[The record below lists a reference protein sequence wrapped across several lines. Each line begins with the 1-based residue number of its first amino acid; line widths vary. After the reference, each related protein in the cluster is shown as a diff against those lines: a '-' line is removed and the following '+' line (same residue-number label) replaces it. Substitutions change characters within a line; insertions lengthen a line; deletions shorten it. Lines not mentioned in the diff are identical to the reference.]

1 MGELAKPRKFA
12 LVSVFL
18 LIIVFAL
25 VYWGVSLTSDL
36 GKSKAE
42 MTAENAEK
50 RLNKLISDISV
61 STAEPVKGQIDLD
74 PADVAEALPDISKF
88 PVTVDNTTGFYIEI
102 FSSTEKSGSGVDGWL
117 TEVASE
123 FNRAG
128 IEVNGQAASVK
139 VRNIAS
145 GTATDYIV
153 SGKYIP
159 DAFTPS
165 NELWGEMAKA
175 SGVKTELIAK
185 RLAGNVPGIVISKA
199 KYDALVGKYGAV
211 NVKTVTE
218 AIAGNEFSM
227 GYTDPF
233 ASSTGLN
240 FLLTALDSFESSNL
254 LGEKAVAGFE
264 KFQANVPFI
273 ASTTIQMR
281 DAAKSG
287 MLDGFV
293 LEYQTYVNAADLKG
307 GYVFTP
313 FGVRHD
319 SPLYALGDLPQEKV
333 ELVRRFAEFVQQE
346 QYQQAA
352 EKLGF
357 NGLEEYTPELAV
369 PDGALLASA
378 QKLWK
383 EKKNAGK
390 PIAAVFVT
398 DVSGSMDGEP
408 LNRLKES
415 LLKGQKYLGRDNS
428 IGLVAY
434 SSDVTIHLP
443 IAKYDANQ
451 QSMFVGA
458 VNSLQ
463 SGGGTATFDGIVV
476 ALKML
481 QDELSVNPNSK
492 PVIFVLSDGETN
504 EGYSL
509 NDIKELIEAYKVPI
523 YTIGYNAN
531 IQALQSISGINEA
544 ASINADT
551 DDVVYKIGNLFNVQM

>member
-1 MGELAKPRKFA
+1 MPKAGKF
-12 LVSVFL
+12 LILS
-18 LIIVFAL
+18 IIVLAVVFGL
-25 VYWGVSLTSDL
+25 VYYGVNLTTNL
-36 GKSKAE
+36 GKSKAQVSSE
-42 MTAENAEK
+42 DAGK
-50 RLNKLISDISV
+50 RLGKLYADISV
-61 STAEPVKGQIDLD
+61 SAVEPVKGQIDLD
-74 PADVAEALPDISKF
+74 PVDVASSLPDISKF
-88 PVTVDNTTGFYIEI
+88 PIAVDNTTDSFVEI
-102 FSSTEKSGSGVDGWL
+102 FSSTEKSGTGVDGWL
-117 TEVASE
+117 AEVGKE
-123 FNRAG
+123 FNKANLTVDG
-128 IEVNGQAASVK
+128 KPASVK
-139 VRNIAS
+139 IRNIAS
-145 GTATDYIV
+145 GTATDYIK

-165 NELWGEMAKA
+165 NELWGEMVKA
-175 SGVKTELIAK
+175 SGVKTELVAK
-185 RLAGNVPGIVISKA
+185 RLVGNVPGIVIAKA
-199 KYDALVGKYGAV
+199 KYDALVDKYGSV
-211 NVKTVTE
+211 NVKTVTD
-218 AIAGNEFSM
+218 AIAANEFSM

-240 FLLTALDSFESSNL
+240 FLVTALNTFDSSNI
-254 LGEKAVAGFE
+254 LGDKAVQGFE

-293 LEYQTYVNAADLKG
+293 LEYQTYVNAADLKS

-319 SPLYALGDLPQEKV
+319 SPLYALGDLPQGKLNIV
-333 ELVRRFAEFVQQE
+333 KKFAEFVSQE
-346 QYQQAA
+346 KYQKQA
-352 EKLGF
+352 EKNGF
-357 NGLEEYTPELAV
+357 NQLEDYKSELAV
-369 PDGALLASA
+369 VDGGLLSSA

-383 EKKNAGK
+383 EKKNGSK

-415 LLKGQKYLGRDNS
+415 LLKGQKYLGRDNK
-428 IGLVAY
+428 IGLVSY
-434 SSDVTIHLP
+434 SSDVAINLP
-443 IAKYDANQ
+443 IAKYDTIQ

-463 SGGGTATFDGIVV
+463 AGGGTATFDAIVV

-481 QDELSVNPNSK
+481 EDELQTDSNVK

-509 NDIKELIEAYKVPI
+509 NDIKGLVENYKVPI

-531 IQALQSISGINEA
+531 IKALQSISSINEA

>member
-1 MGELAKPRKFA
+1 MRGKHVFVFGVI
-12 LVSVFL
+12 LVLVFG
-18 LIIVFAL
+18 IVYL
-25 VYWGVSLTSDL
+25 GVNLTSNL
-36 GKSKAE
+36 GKTKTQVASEDAG
-42 MTAENAEK
+42 K
-50 RLNKLISDISV
+50 RLSKLYSKISV
-61 STAEPVKGQIDLD
+61 KTETPVKGQIDLD
-74 PADVAEALPDISKF
+74 PADVAESLPDISKF
-88 PVTVDNTTGFYIEI
+88 PITVESTTAQYVEI
-102 FSSTEKSGSGVDGWL
+102 FSSTEKSGTGVDGWL
-117 TEVASE
+117 TEVATE
-123 FNRAG
+123 FNKAN
-128 IEVNGQAASVK
+128 IIVNGQPVSVK
-139 VRNIAS
+139 IRNIAS
-145 GTATDYIV
+145 GTAADYIK
-153 SGKYIP
+153 SGKYVP

-165 NELWGEMAKA
+165 NELWGEMVKA
-175 SGVKTELIAK
+175 SGVKTELVAK
-185 RLAGNVPGIVISKA
+185 RLVGNVPGIVIANA
-199 KYDALVGKYGAV
+199 KYDELVEKYGSV

-218 AIAGNEFSM
+218 AIANNEFSM

-240 FLLTALDSFESSNL
+240 FLVTALNTFDSSNI
-254 LGEKAVAGFE
+254 LGEQAVQGFE

-307 GYVFTP
+307 SYAFTP

-319 SPLYALGDLPQEKV
+319 SPLYALGDVPADKLDIIKK
-333 ELVRRFAEFVQQE
+333 FAEFVE
-346 QYQQAA
+346 QAKYQDLAK
-352 EKLGF
+352 EKGF
-357 NGLEEYTPELAV
+357 NNLEDYQSELAEV
-369 PDGALLASA
+369 DGGLLSSA

-383 EKKNAGK
+383 EKKNGNK

-398 DVSGSMDGEP
+398 DVSGSMAGEP

-428 IGLVAY
+428 IGLVSY
-434 SSDVTIHLP
+434 SSGVTINLP
-443 IAKYDANQ
+443 IGKYDTNQ
-451 QSMFVGA
+451 QSMFVGT

-463 SGGGTATFDGIVV
+463 ASGGTATFDGIVV

-481 QDELSVNPNSK
+481 EDELALNANVQPI
-492 PVIFVLSDGETN
+492 IFVLSDGETN

-509 NDIKELIEAYKVPI
+509 DDIKGLIETYKVPI

-531 IQALQSISGINEA
+531 IKALQSISSINEA

>member
-1 MGELAKPRKFA
+1 MAKKSKF
-12 LVSVFL
+12 FL
-18 LIIVFAL
+18 LSGMIVVIVFVL
-25 VYWGVSLTSDL
+25 VYVGVNLTSNL
-36 GKSKAE
+36 GKTKTQV
-42 MTAENAEK
+42 TAEDASK
-50 RLNKLISDISV
+50 RLNKLYSNISV
-61 STAEPVKGQIDLD
+61 QTDTPVKGQIDLN
-74 PADVAEALPDISKF
+74 PADVGETLPEISKF
-88 PVTVDNTTGFYIEI
+88 PITVNNTNDNFVEI
-102 FSSTEKSGSGVDGWL
+102 FSSTEKSGTGVDGWL
-117 TEVASE
+117 TEVATE
-123 FNRAG
+123 FNKAN
-128 IEVNGQAASVK
+128 IAVNGKPASVK
-139 VRNIAS
+139 IRNIAS
-145 GTATDYIV
+145 GTAVDYIK

-165 NELWGEMAKA
+165 NELWGEMVKA
-175 SGVKTELIAK
+175 SGVKAQLVTK
-185 RLAGNVPGIVISKA
+185 RLVGNVPGIVLSKA
-199 KYDALVGKYGAV
+199 KHDALVDKYGSV

-218 AIAGNEFSM
+218 AIANNEFSM

-240 FLLTALDSFESSNL
+240 FLVTALSTFDSSNI
-254 LGEKAVAGFE
+254 LGDKAVKGFE
-264 KFQANVPFI
+264 EFQANVPFT

-293 LEYQTYVNAADLKG
+293 LEYQTYVNTPDLKG

-319 SPLYALGDLPQEKV
+319 SPLYALGDLPQNKQDIIKK
-333 ELVRRFAEFVQQE
+333 FADFVTQDK
-346 QYQQAA
+346 YQKKA
-352 EKLGF
+352 KDNGF
-357 NGLEEYTPELAV
+357 NNLDDYKSELAAV
-369 PDGALLASA
+369 DGDLLSSA

-383 EKKNAGK
+383 EKKNGNK

-398 DVSGSMDGEP
+398 DVSGSMAGEP

-428 IGLVAY
+428 IGLVSY
-434 SSDVTIHLP
+434 SSNVTMNLP
-443 IAKYDANQ
+443 IGKYDTNQ

-458 VNSLQ
+458 VDSLQ
-463 SGGGTATFDGIVV
+463 ASGGTATFDGIVV

-481 QDELSVNPNSK
+481 QDELAVNPASK
-492 PVIFVLSDGETN
+492 PLIFVLSDGETN
-504 EGYSL
+504 EGNTL
-509 NDIKELIEAYKVPI
+509 KDIKGLIEAYKVPI

-531 IQALQSISGINEA
+531 IKALQSISSINEA